1 MVRLPNSRALA
12 LACLATLTAQAS
24 SIIREPF
31 AGVRYTHRT
40 QTLPRVLSVHVVEI
54 DLTHPAI
61 RFLVTPDNGEAA
73 GESTP
78 RTVSQFVSSVGA
90 QIGINATFFSS
101 AGGGGFNNVGLV
113 ASRGD
118 AYSPFEQGNGAAPVL
133 HISADNVAQ
142 ILRRAGAPAPGIAVS
157 PEVTLYNAV
166 SGNERIVT
174 NTRETAGTAGD
185 AILLHPRTAAGVT
198 ANGQL
203 ILLIV
208 DGRQAGLSLGMYN
221 RELADLLIHY
231 GAVDAVNLD
240 GGGSSTLVFS
250 DPTPR
255 ALNRPSDG
263 RERAVAASVAVF
275 AAPATR
281 ARDTFVFADFYG
293 GDTEGFPATLVS
305 ARTQGLLGTSAAALV
320 QSPRALERGWHQQLT
335 LRHDPSAAPGPDTPA
350 GGWHVRHTWTN
361 PVEAA
366 TRPAQGF
373 VGFWVRTQAPGTEVA
388 LAVAAGGTT
397 LRSSKR
403 AVAPD
408 GAWHLYEWD
417 LSDPAAWPTPPGR
430 SGGVFTLDSLQF
442 FGPPQD
448 AVIDVD
454 LVAHNALGPLGPELV
469 PSESGHLANL
479 SVRSTLADTDATLHL
494 GIVLAGGTGERQM
507 LVRAA
512 GPGLAQFGV
521 GGSAADPRLTVLDA
535 RGGTVL
541 RNDNWSGNATLEAA
555 ARVGAFA
562 FPSASLDAAG
572 LTSLGVGDYFLQA
585 NHLGPG
591 PGEVLVEA
599 YDASH
604 TRTGPRLVNLS
615 TRTVTATSPLIAG
628 FVVSGGTRRVVVRAV
643 GPSLAGFG
651 VTDALRDPRLTV
663 YADNT
668 VRAMNDD
675 WGGGAIL
682 TDIFTRVGAFPLP
695 ADSRDAAILLTLNPG
710 AYTVH
715 VQGANSTPG
724 SVLLELYE
732 VP

>member
-1 MVRLPNSRALA
+1 MIRPLNPRALA
-12 LACLATLTAQAS
+12 FACLATVTAHGA

-40 QTLPRVLSVHVVEI
+40 QTVPRVLSVHVVEI

-61 RFLVTPDNGEAA
+61 RFLVTPDNGDAA

-118 AYSPFEQGNGAAPVL
+118 AYSPFEQGNNASPVL

-142 ILRRAGAPAPGIAVS
+142 ILRRAGAPAPGIGVT
-157 PEVTLYNAV
+157 PEVALYNAV

-185 AILLHPRTAAGVT
+185 AILLHPRTAVGVT
-198 ANGQL
+198 ANSQL

-208 DGRQAGLSLGMYN
+208 DGRQAGFSLGMYN

-250 DPTPR
+250 EPAPR

-263 RERAVAASVAVF
+263 RERPVAASVAVF

-281 ARDTFVFADFYG
+281 PRDTFVFADFYG
-293 GDTEGFPATLVS
+293 GDAEGFPATLV
-305 ARTQGLLGTSAAALV
+305 AGDTQGLLRTSTAAV
-320 QSPRALERGWHQQLT
+320 IQTPRALERGWHQQLT
-335 LRHDPSAAPGPDTPA
+335 LRHDQSAAPGPDTPA
-350 GGWHVRHTWTN
+350 GGWHLRHAWTN
-361 PVEAA
+361 PGETV

-373 VGFWVRTQAPGTEVA
+373 VGLWIRTQAPGTEVA

-397 LRSSKR
+397 VRSSKR
-403 AVAPD
+403 PLAAD
-408 GAWHLYEWD
+408 GAWHLYEWN
-417 LSDPAAWPTPPGR
+417 LSDRAAWSTPPGL
-430 SGGVFTLDSLQF
+430 SGGGFTLDSLQF

-448 AVIDVD
+448 VVIDLD
-454 LVAHNALGPLGPELV
+454 LVAHNALGPLGPELA
-469 PSESGHLANL
+469 PGDSGHLTNM
-479 SVRSTLADTDATLHL
+479 SVRSSLANSEATLHL
-494 GIVLAGGTGERQM
+494 GIALAGGNGERQM
-507 LVRAA
+507 LLRAA
-512 GPGLAQFGV
+512 GPALARLGV
-521 GGSAADPRLTVLDA
+521 GGGAVDPRLSVLDA
-535 RGGTVL
+535 RGATVL
-541 RNDNWSGNATLEAA
+541 RNDNWTGSATLEAA
-555 ARVGAFA
+555 ARVGAFPFA
-562 FPSASLDAAG
+562 PASLDAAD
-572 LTSLGVGDYFLQA
+572 LTSLSAGNYFLQV
-585 NHLGPG
+585 NHQGPAA
-591 PGEVLVEA
+591 GEVLVEA
-599 YDASH
+599 YDSSG
-604 TRTGPRLVNLS
+604 TRAGPRLANLS
-615 TRTVTATSPLIAG
+615 TRTVTGSSPLIAG

-643 GPSLAGFG
+643 GPSLASFG
-651 VTDALRDPRLTV
+651 VADALRDPRLTV
-663 YADNT
+663 YAGNT
-668 VRAMNDD
+668 VRTTNDD
-675 WGGGAIL
+675 WGGGVIL
-682 TDIFTRVGAFPLP
+682 TDIFTRVGAFALP